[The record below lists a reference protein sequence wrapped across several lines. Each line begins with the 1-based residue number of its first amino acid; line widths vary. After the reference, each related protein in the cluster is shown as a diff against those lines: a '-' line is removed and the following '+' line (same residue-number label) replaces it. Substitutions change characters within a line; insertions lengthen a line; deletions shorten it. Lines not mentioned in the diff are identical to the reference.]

1 MWWERW
7 IPKLYLTKSNICG
20 VECIYSE
27 TGISFNYAVLNIK
40 KNKVEVS
47 VQGTTTDAKEIL
59 TLAKKLSAV
68 VSLAIVGKGVI
79 TKKIIF
85 KSNPRVIEIQDDLEK
100 LLEFCQDYGYRY
112 NEADLYNFKSYAW
125 QQYNKYSQG
134 KNAKNM
140 WDEDTRRLAG
150 RF

>member
-1 MWWERW
+1 MAK
-7 IPKLYLTKSNICG
+7 ITIKSNH
-20 VECIYSE
+20 
-27 TGISFNYAVLNIK
+27 
-40 KNKVEVS
+40 
-47 VQGTTTDAKEIL
+47 
-59 TLAKKLSAV
+59 
-68 VSLAIVGKGVI
+68 
-79 TKKIIF
+79 
-85 KSNPRVIEIQDDLEK
+85 RVIEIQDDLEK

-140 WDEDTRRLAG
+140 WDEDTRRFAG

>member
-1 MWWERW
+1 M
-7 IPKLYLTKSNICG
+7 
-20 VECIYSE
+20 
-27 TGISFNYAVLNIK
+27 A
-40 KNKVEVS
+40 
-47 VQGTTTDAKEIL
+47 
-59 TLAKKLSAV
+59 
-68 VSLAIVGKGVI
+68 
-79 TKKIIF
+79 KIIF

-140 WDEDTRRLAG
+140 WDEDARRFAG